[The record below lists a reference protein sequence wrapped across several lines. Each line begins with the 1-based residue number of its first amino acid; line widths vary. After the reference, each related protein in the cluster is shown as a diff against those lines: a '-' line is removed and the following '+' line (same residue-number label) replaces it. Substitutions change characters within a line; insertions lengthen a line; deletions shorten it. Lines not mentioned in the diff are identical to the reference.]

1 MSALRSLALAVA
13 ATFAFTA
20 ASHRPATV
28 FDLSDDVGR
37 AAAPITLTAAD
48 GTTFDLNDLRG
59 EPTYVFLFAGW
70 CAPCQQELPFVRSA
84 YAAYGGR
91 VHFVG
96 VDVLEDA
103 AAAKAAIAAA
113 ALPFPVAVFPIEQL
127 DAVVPPDVQLRSG
140 AKYKIPADFLLDAN
154 GIVRY
159 AWHGLSIT
167 DAGDPVDVLPSYLAK
182 LGLGAG

>member
-1 MSALRSLALAVA
+1 MSFLRSLAPAVA
-13 ATFAFTA
+13 ATLALCA

-37 AAAPITLTAAD
+37 SAPALALTVDGATTVDLAA
-48 GTTFDLNDLRG
+48 LRG

-70 CAPCQQELPFVRSA
+70 CAPCQEELPFVRSA
-84 YAAYGGR
+84 YASYGDR

-103 AAAKAAIAAA
+103 TAAKAAVAAA
-113 ALPFPVAVFPIEQL
+113 ALPFPVAIYPIEQL

-140 AKYKIPADFLLDAN
+140 MKYKIPADFLIDA
-154 GIVRY
+154 GGVVRF
-159 AWHGLSIT
+159 AWHGLSVNN
-167 DAGDPVDVLPSYLAK
+167 DGAPVDVLPSYLAK
-182 LGLGAG
+182 LGLAAP

>member
-1 MSALRSLALAVA
+1 MSPLRSLALAAA
-13 ATFAFTA
+13 ATLALTA

-37 AAAPITLTAAD
+37 AAPALALSVDGGTTVDLTA
-48 GTTFDLNDLRG
+48 LRG
-59 EPTYVFLFAGW
+59 EPTYVFLFSGW

-84 YAAYGGR
+84 YANYGDR

-103 AAAKAAIAAA
+103 AAAKAAVTAA
-113 ALPFPVAVFPIEQL
+113 ALPFPVAVYSIEQL

-140 AKYKIPADFLLDAN
+140 MKYKIPADFLIDAD
-154 GIVRY
+154 GVVRF

-167 DAGDPVDVLPSYLAK
+167 NDREPVDVLPSYLAK
-182 LGLGAG
+182 LGLVAR